1 MLPHK
6 MNRDRKPLLKIVEI
20 KLSNFRNRMV
30 RFCRDRWQS
39 GAPLSFDE
47 VLLLR
52 PSDVWM
58 VERCEPR

>member
-1 MLPHK
+1 

-20 KLSNFRNRMV
+20 ELSDFRNQMV

-39 GAPLSFDE
+39 GAPLGFNE
-47 VLLLR
+47 VLLLW

-58 VERCEPR
+58 VERREPR